1 MGKARKRT
9 AATIGAMTVIAVIVL
24 LFYYYWANRVTPI
37 EDTSMAN
44 LTENEKILAED
55 FGKNYPATPRE
66 VVKSFAR
73 IMKALYSEP
82 KDEELEP
89 LAMKIRELYDKEFLA
104 NNPEDSYLTNLK
116 TDIASWK
123 EKNRIITN
131 FLLANEDKEQE
142 SVIDGVNYSVN
153 YVTYTIQENIKFTET
168 WKVLLRQDE
177 KKKWKILG
185 WEYVAKN

>member
-9 AATIGAMTVIAVIVL
+9 TATIGIMTVFAVIVL
-24 LFYYYWANRVTPI
+24 MFYYYWTNRVTPI
-37 EDTSMAN
+37 EDSSIEN

-55 FGKNYPATPRE
+55 FENNYPATPRE

-73 IMKALYSEP
+73 IMRALYSEP

-89 LAMKIRELYDKEFLA
+89 LAVKIRELYDEEFLN
-104 NNPEDSYLTNLK
+104 NNPMETYLTNLK

-123 EKNRIITN
+123 DKNRTIAN
-131 FLLANEDKEQE
+131 YLLSNEDLEQE
-142 SVIDGVNYSVN
+142 SVIDGINYSVN
-153 YVTYTIQENIKFTET
+153 YVTYTIMENRKFTET

-177 KKKWKILG
+177 DERWKILG
-185 WEYVAKN
+185 WQFVPEN